1 MLQLRKMNPQLSDF
15 LFDLFAKIMYHIF
28 CM

>member
-1 MLQLRKMNPQLSDF
+1 MLQLCKMNPQLNDF